1 MGDKC
6 PDENR
11 NWIGFVTD
19 WAHDIDSFLT
29 AIWAEIGDF
38 ATPRCGYAGLATLAT
53 QSDTGPQMRNLVI
66 RDANRRDG
74 LVHLHT
80 DRQTPKVTEIDAN
93 SAASLLIW
101 RPETQ
106 LQIRLGGRAEVL
118 GAYAARQ
125 IWADVPFAS
134 RGNYGVT
141 PAPGSAIETSG
152 AYKRLPDESR
162 LAVLQFHV
170 DHIDAVH
177 LGKPL
182 HIRARY
188 DKARGWQGQ
197 WVAP

>member
-19 WAHDIDSFLT
+19 WAHDIDSFLS

-38 ATPRCGYAGLATLAT
+38 VTPRCGYAGLATLAT

-134 RGNYGVT
+134 GAIT
-141 PAPGSAIETSG
+141 GSHRRRAV
-152 AYKRLPDESR
+152 RLRP
-162 LAVLQFHV
+162 LA
-170 DHIDAVH
+170 HISVC
-177 LGKPL
+177 PT
-182 HIRARY
+182 
-188 DKARGWQGQ
+188 KAAWRCCNFMWIT
-197 WVAP
+197 